1 MAAQVLSKT
10 VSQHMRSA
18 LSWESQR
25 SESHSLCSVALET
38 GNDVVIL
45 IGLKPGIFISI
56 MDIQDVEVIAL
67 SNNWGPL

>member
-1 MAAQVLSKT
+1 
-10 VSQHMRSA
+10 MRSA

-25 SESHSLCSVALET
+25 SEFHWLCSVALET

-67 SNNWGPL
+67 SKNWGPL